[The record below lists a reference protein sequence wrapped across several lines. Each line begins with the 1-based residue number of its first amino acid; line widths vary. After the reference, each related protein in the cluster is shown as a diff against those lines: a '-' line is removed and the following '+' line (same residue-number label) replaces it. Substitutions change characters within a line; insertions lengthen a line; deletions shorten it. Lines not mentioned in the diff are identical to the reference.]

1 MTQEEFIRKLPLL
14 DDKVTYTREKGKLI
28 IRGDEAVSFIGF
40 TSLCDNLIF
49 EVNQDVHLRDVLE
62 LPNDVIFS
70 NVGGVYLGNQTK
82 IPCGATFNMRDDIS
96 SVKLN
101 RVSIGKYPQYD
112 PMSGEISP
120 DNKMTNKRLLKIM
133 CKQLGGPL

>member
-14 DDKVTYTREKGKLI
+14 DDKVTYIKENGKLI

-40 TSLCDNLIF
+40 TSLCDNLVF
-49 EVNQDVHLRDVLE
+49 EVDQDIHLRDVLE
-62 LPNDVIFS
+62 LPNDIIFS
-70 NVGGVYLGNQTK
+70 NVGGVYLGDQTK

-101 RVSIGKYPQYD
+101 RVSIGKYSQYD
-112 PMSGEISP
+112 PISGEISP
-120 DNKMTNKRLLKIM
+120 DNKLTNKRLLKIM

>member
-1 MTQEEFIRKLPLL
+1 MTQEEFIRKSLLL
-14 DDKVTYTREKGKLI
+14 DDKVTYTKENGKLI

-40 TSLCDNLIF
+40 TSLCDNLVF

-62 LPNDVIFS
+62 LPNDIIFS
-70 NVGGVYLGNQTK
+70 NVGGVYIGDQTK
-82 IPCGATFNMRDDIS
+82 IPCGVIFDMRDDIS

-101 RVSIGKYPQYD
+101 RVSIGRYTKLSGDIYPD
-112 PMSGEISP
+112 TKI
-120 DNKMTNKRLLKIM
+120 TNKRLFKIM

>member
-14 DDKVTYTREKGKLI
+14 DDKVTYTRENGKLI

-40 TSLCDNLIF
+40 TTLCDNLVF
-49 EVNQDVHLRDVLE
+49 EVDQDVHLRDVLE

-70 NVGGVYLGNQTK
+70 NVGGVYLGDQTK

>member
-14 DDKVTYTREKGKLI
+14 DDKVTYTKENGKLI

-40 TSLCDNLIF
+40 TTLCDNLVF
-49 EVNQDVHLRDVLE
+49 EVDQDVHLRDVLE

-70 NVGGVYLGNQTK
+70 NVGGVYLGDQTK